1 VYLSAVTNRYTDAG
15 ACADGVY
22 LLRYLAETSAD
33 QALGSTNMFSAKMAG
48 KNSFVK
54 MMVDKSFV

>member
-1 VYLSAVTNRYTDAG
+1 MLTDP
-15 ACADGVY
+15 
-22 LLRYLAETSAD
+22 T
-33 QALGSTNMFSAKMAG
+33 LGSTNMFSAKIAG